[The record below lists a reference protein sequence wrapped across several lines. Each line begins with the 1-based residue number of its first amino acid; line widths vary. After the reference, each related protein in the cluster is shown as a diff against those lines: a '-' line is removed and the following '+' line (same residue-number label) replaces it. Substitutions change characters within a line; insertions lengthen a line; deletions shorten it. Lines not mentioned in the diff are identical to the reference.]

1 MKVTME
7 QIVDFRNSSDFFIS
21 TQVPLVGAYKINKIR
36 RAADKEFEFY
46 REKFQ
51 EIVNKYAKKDE
62 EGNVMFSDD
71 GAQIMIQ
78 QDKIQECNDELV
90 ALQTLEVDIDNY
102 GLTLENLGNN
112 IECTPA
118 QLEALMPFF
127 S

>member
-78 QDKIQECNDELV
+78 QDKIQECNEELD